1 MTEGQRKR
9 YGMLAS
15 GVESGKISMNKSF
28 LEAKKGFSNH
38 DGEKE
43 DGFQG
48 NIGDWIT
55 TAQDSGWIDT
65 GLNMVLQNGFPL
77 KEEDILPPPPP
88 PAPPKN
94 NIGWLGLTIGIVA
107 IVILVN
113 QISKD
118 KK

>member
-9 YGMLAS
+9 YRMLAS

-28 LEAKKGFSNH
+28 LEAKKGFSNL

-55 TAQDSGWIDT
+55 MAQDWGWIDAPEENEQNNT
-65 GLNMVLQNGFPL
+65 PVPTESKSKFIGL
-77 KEEDILPPPPP
+77 
-88 PAPPKN
+88 
-94 NIGWLGLTIGIVA
+94 IGMTIGIVA